1 MATTLESLLEA
12 LGWQGGTI
20 HDALSEVRKLK
31 ARVSELEAYQKEAEG
46 ALKLSVNLSTA
57 AFSVIYSDVRN
68 LSSRVGTLS
77 KAYQEYDNHIIQW
90 TFSQVK
96 KA

>member
-20 HDALSEVRKLK
+20 HDALSEARKLK
-31 ARVSELEAYQKEAEG
+31 ARVSELEAYQKEAEE
-46 ALKLSVNLSTA
+46 ALKLSGKLSMA
-57 AFSVIYSDVRN
+57 AFGVIYCDARN
-68 LSSRVGTLS
+68 LSSRIETLS

-90 TFSQVK
+90 TLSQVK